1 MELIANRECGKCTV
15 CCKVLAIDDPGLVK
29 LPGVICPNCKTGSG
43 CKIYE
48 TRPDPCQGFFC
59 GWRVLPEINEKWR
72 PDRIGVMI
80 RMQRD
85 FVPPGYQPMGLQ
97 FLVLGGN
104 DVLTT
109 PLVNYIGGL
118 IANRVAV
125 FLAMRGPEGF
135 SDVSA
140 FLNEILARPVAARDR
155 NAIMKILRGA
165 LDAMSRNKFEPAV
178 LKHGSQTAAN

>member
-15 CCKVLAIDDPGLVK
+15 CCKVLAIDDPELAK
-29 LPGVICPNCKTGSG
+29 PPGVMCPNCKTGSG

-48 TRPDPCQGFFC
+48 TRPGPCRGFFC
-59 GWRVLPEINEKWR
+59 GWRVLPDADDKWR

-80 RMQRD
+80 RLQQEGI
-85 FVPPGYQPMGLQ
+85 PAGYQPMGLQ
-97 FLVLGGN
+97 FLVLGGT

-109 PLVNYIGGL
+109 PLITYIVSL
-118 IANRVAV
+118 ITNRVAV

-140 FLNEILARPVAARDR
+140 FLNEILAQPVARRDK
-155 NAIMKILRGA
+155 NGIMKTLRSV

-178 LKHGSQTAAN
+178 LKHGNSVTPH